1 MNPRVLI
8 VEDDQNLGPSI
19 QKYLQG
25 EGMNPTLVQS
35 LAAANE
41 VNRDDYDLVVL
52 DWMLPDGQGIDFL
65 RETRKSN
72 TTLPFILLTARTEL
86 VDKILGLE
94 TGANDYMTKP
104 FEPRELAARIRVQL
118 REAQLKS
125 SSTSETEESKQKI
138 DLGPV
143 RIDLNTREVF
153 HEDQLVEMTKMEF
166 DLLRLFVDTP
176 NRVFSREEILNK
188 VWGYDNY
195 PTTRTVDTHIL
206 QLRQKL
212 TSLNFETVR
221 GIGYRL
227 KFD

>member
-1 MNPRVLI
+1 MNPKVLL
-8 VEDDQNLGPSI
+8 VEDDVNLGPSI

-25 EGMNPTLVQS
+25 EGMEPRLVNNLGDAREQTI
-35 LAAANE
+35 
-41 VNRDDYDLVVL
+41 DDFDIVIL

-65 RETRKSN
+65 RDTRKNNS
-72 TTLPFILLTARTEL
+72 TIPFIILTARTEL

-118 REAQLKS
+118 REANLKNEQS
-125 SSTSETEESKQKI
+125 DDVQERDEI
-138 DLGPV
+138 DIGAV
-143 RIDLNTREVF
+143 QIKLNAREVF
-153 HEDQLVEMTKMEF
+153 HDGQLVEMTKMEF
-166 DLLRLFVDTP
+166 DLLNLFVDTP

-212 TSLNFETVR
+212 PSLNFETIR
-221 GIGYRL
+221 GVGYRL